1 MPQSEAYAAA
11 DHSVCPLSPTP
22 QDGHEWVIPVA

>member
-11 DHSVCPLSPTP
+11 VCPLSPTP